1 MLDIAIFFLYDRPK
15 EHYGRVSE
23 LEKNVVRLESIT
35 ISNYKNVVNGTL
47 SFREPKGK
55 SKASILGLYGQNGS
69 GKTAIIEALSLLQF
83 VLRGFPVP
91 TVFADYVNVDADH
104 AELAFRFSITN
115 TDRNVDYHVVYQ
127 FCIRKDEAE
136 PTGTEKDNEKRYKST
151 IFNEVLSLSYQG
163 GEEKQKLMPV
173 IDTRDPGLP
182 FAPRTKLDLISGRDR
197 VDRTKLAIE
206 KEVARI
212 TSRSFVF
219 SNQLLEQAKRNAKGH
234 HVEFVLRRLAFFGHY
249 GLFVFDSVSGGMI
262 NMDDLPLSF
271 RIHGDKYRA
280 GGTMALSLDEPTDV
294 SERQYEIIL
303 RVIANMN
310 IVLEQLI
317 PGLTIEAKNLGA
329 CLVEDNSKGY
339 RIQLVSRRRGRELP
353 LRFESEG
360 IKKIIAILQLLI
372 VVFNRE
378 SITVAIDELDAGVF
392 EYLLGELLRIISEKG
407 KGQLIFTSHN
417 LRPLETLDKNF
428 VAFTTTNPNNRYIKL
443 TNVKTNNNL
452 RDFYYRDIILG
463 EQEDPVYE
471 GTNNYEITMAFRE
484 AGEALGS

>member
-1 MLDIAIFFLYDRPK
+1 M
-15 EHYGRVSE
+15 
-23 LEKNVVRLESIT
+23 EKNVVRLESIT
-35 ISNYKNVVNGTL
+35 ISNYKNVENGTL
-47 SFREPKGK
+47 IFREPKGK

-69 GKTAIIEALSLLQF
+69 GKTAVIEAISLLQY
-83 VLRGFPVP
+83 VLRGFTVP
-91 TVFADYVNVDADH
+91 TIFADYVNVDADH
-104 AELAFRFSITN
+104 AELTFRFSITN
-115 TDRNVDYHVVYQ
+115 TYRHADYHAVYQ

-136 PTGTEKDNEKRYKST
+136 PSGTEKEGEKRFKAT
-151 IFNEVLSLSYQG
+151 IFNEVLSLGYQG
-163 GEEKQKLMPV
+163 EDEKQKLMPA
-173 IDTRDPGLP
+173 IDTREPGVP
-182 FAPRTKLDLISGRDR
+182 FAPKSKLDLLTGK
-197 VDRTKLAIE
+197 DRTEKTKLTIE
-206 KEVARI
+206 REVARI
-212 TSRSFVF
+212 TARSFIF
-219 SNQLLEQAKRNAKGH
+219 SNLLLELAKRNAKNE
-234 HVEFVLRRLAFFGHY
+234 HVGFVLYRLAFFGRCE
-249 GLFVFDSVSGGMI
+249 LFVFDSVSCGLI
-262 NMDDLPLSF
+262 NMDDLPLFF
-271 RIHGDKYRA
+271 RIDNEKYQA
-280 GGTMALSLDEPTDV
+280 GGAMPLSLDEPADV
-294 SERQYEIIL
+294 SERQYEIIQ
-303 RVIANMN
+303 RVIGNMN

-317 PGLTIEAKNLGA
+317 PGLTIEPKYLGA
-329 CLVEDNSKGY
+329 CLLEDNSTGC
-339 RIQLVSRRRGRELP
+339 RVQLVSNRKGRRLP

-428 VAFTTTNPNNRYIKL
+428 VAFTTTNPSNRYIKL
-443 TNVKTNNNL
+443 TNVKTNHNL

>member
-1 MLDIAIFFLYDRPK
+1 M
-15 EHYGRVSE
+15 
-23 LEKNVVRLESIT
+23 EKNVVRLESIT
-35 ISNYKNVVNGTL
+35 ISNYKNVENGTL
-47 SFREPKGK
+47 VFREPKGK

-69 GKTAIIEALSLLQF
+69 GKTAVIEAISLLQH
-83 VLRGFPVP
+83 VLRGFSIP
-91 TVFADYVNVDADH
+91 TIFADYVNVDADH
-104 AELAFRFSITN
+104 AELTFRFSITN
-115 TDRNVDYHVVYQ
+115 TDRGVDYHAVYQ
-127 FCIRKDEAE
+127 FCICKSEAE
-136 PTGTEKDNEKRYKST
+136 PTGTEKEGEKRYKAT
-151 IFNEVLSLSYQG
+151 IYNEVLSLGYQG
-163 GEEKQKLMPV
+163 EDEKQKLMPV
-173 IDTRDPGLP
+173 INTRDPGLP
-182 FAPRTKLDLISGRDR
+182 FAPKNKVDLLTGKNRAERTKLS
-197 VDRTKLAIE
+197 IE
-206 KEVARI
+206 REVSRI
-212 TSRSFVF
+212 TARSFIF
-219 SNQLLEQAKRNAKGH
+219 SNQLLEVSKRNARTH
-234 HVEFVLRRLAFFGHY
+234 HVSFALHRLAFFGRCE
-249 GLFVFDSVSGGMI
+249 LFVFDSVSCGLI
-262 NMDDLPLSF
+262 NMDDLPLFF
-271 RIHGDKYRA
+271 RIDGEKYQA
-280 GGTMALSLDEPTDV
+280 GGAMPLSLDEPADV

-303 RVIANMN
+303 RVIDNMN

-329 CLVEDNSKGY
+329 CLLEDNSKGY
-339 RIQLVSRRRGRELP
+339 RVQLVSNRKGRRLP